1 MSLFNALPT
10 HVIMIRRVWLNFYQD
25 RLLVFRKDRV
35 IDQLG
40 IGRLARLV
48 HDLRQ
53 SIGHSN
59 LKQRSVT
66 SKNTLIAPTA

>member
-10 HVIMIRRVWLNFYQD
+10 HVIMIRHFWLNFYQD
-25 RLLVFRKDRV
+25 RLLSFLNDRV
-35 IDQLG
+35 IKKLDKV
-40 IGRLARLV
+40 RLARFIHVLG
-48 HDLRQ
+48 Q

-66 SKNTLIAPTA
+66 STKTL